1 MKRLHF
7 VVLSFV
13 LSLPA
18 QAAVVPIAVSS
29 NQYAPTP
36 VTIVEGDSVRFTNQG
51 GQHNAQADD
60 LSWRCAQGCDDS
72 GGDGDPSGAAWS
84 FERFFNDP
92 GTFRYHCDLHGGTNG
107 LGMSGIV
114 VVLPLV
120 IFADDFETG
129 DTAEWSSTAP

>member
-1 MKRLHF
+1 MP
-7 VVLSFV
+7 V
-13 LSLPA
+13 
-18 QAAVVPIAVSS
+18 AVSS

-60 LSWRCAQGCDDS
+60 LSWRCAQGCDDT

-107 LGMSGIV
+107 LGMSGII
-114 VVLPLV
+114 VVLPST
-120 IFADDFETG
+120 IFADDFESG
-129 DTAEWSSTAP
+129 DTTGWSATVP